1 VAIEY
6 EDLRTILE
14 TVRDETAR
22 KRLLVLGDA
31 LVHVEPQELTALA
44 SETGFQLA
52 STPDRLDPFT
62 LGDALGFARTET
74 LDVNGRASIDLDLHA
89 PPPPEL
95 AEAYDCLIDAGVL
108 FWCSD
113 PGAALRSI
121 LTMVNVGG
129 TIIHICAVSGHYG
142 RGYYNVHPLLF
153 EDFYLGNGCEF
164 RVATYRPKFRPR
176 GLLRQ
181 LARLA
186 RWENEVTRSEQA
198 GDVYLAESTLNRI
211 GFAPRYRAPVE
222 SNIVP
227 NNVLGV
233 FVFRKVR
240 SGPIVMPLRTSP
252 YEPDDGRV
260 ASA

>member
-14 TVRDETAR
+14 ALRDQAAR
-22 KRLLVLGDA
+22 DRLLILGDA
-31 LVHVEPQELTALA
+31 LIHVDPGQLAALA
-44 SETGFQLA
+44 TKSGFELA
-52 STPDRLDPFT
+52 TTPSRLDPFT

-89 PPPPEL
+89 PPPSEL
-95 AEAYDCLIDAGVL
+95 VEAYDCVIDAGVL

-121 LTMVNVGG
+121 LAMVKQGG

-153 EDFYLGNGCEF
+153 EDFYLRNGCEF
-164 RVATYRPKFRPR
+164 ELATYRPKFRPR
-176 GLLRQ
+176 PPFGR

-186 RWENEVTRSEQA
+186 RLKNKVSRSTQP
-198 GDVYLAESTLNRI
+198 GDVYLADSTRTRI
-211 GFAPRYRAPVE
+211 SFAPRYRAPVE

-233 FVFRKVR
+233 LVFRKLR
-240 SGPIVMPLRTSP
+240 SGPIVMPLRSSP
-252 YEPDDGRV
+252 YESNDRRDV
-260 ASA
+260 FE